1 MHRIITDIGFKAFG
15 PFLMPLLWGE
25 TCMVDILL
33 KLISYK
39 KRHRLP
45 RTYTHTHPTPPP
57 PPPQKKKI
65 YPRLAQSQ
73 KTYQPLQLKQMKN
86 KMKCPTG
93 KLESDDH

>member
-1 MHRIITDIGFKAFG
+1 MHRIITDIRFKAFG

-45 RTYTHTHPTPPP
+45 EPTHTLTPPHPTPPTP
-57 PPPQKKKI
+57 KKKNL
-65 YPRLAQSQ
+65 P
-73 KTYQPLQLKQMKN
+73 
-86 KMKCPTG
+86 
-93 KLESDDH
+93 